1 MGAAWGMVS
10 HFPQVSCPGG
20 AELRLPGKHIPTDCA
35 GGGPEARSPQL
46 MVVSA
51 NTEAVRSRGWA
62 VLALPGCRQL

>member
-1 MGAAWGMVS
+1 MVS

-20 AELRLPGKHIPTDCA
+20 AELRLPGKHIPLDC
-35 GGGPEARSPQL
+35 GGEAAEARSPQL

-51 NTEAVRSRGWA
+51 NTEAVKGPGWA

>member
-1 MGAAWGMVS
+1 MGAAWGIVS

-35 GGGPEARSPQL
+35 GGAGPKL
-46 MVVSA
+46 VVVSA
-51 NTEAVRSRGWA
+51 NTEAVRSPGWA